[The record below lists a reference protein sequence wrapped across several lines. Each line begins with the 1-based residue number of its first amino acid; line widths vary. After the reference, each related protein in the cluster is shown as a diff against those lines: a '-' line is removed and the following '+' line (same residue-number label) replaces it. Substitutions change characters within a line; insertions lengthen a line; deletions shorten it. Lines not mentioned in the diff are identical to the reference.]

1 MSRSAVAGVL
11 VVVTAIAVAVLSGQG
26 ENLQVGTWKMN
37 IAKSKF
43 STGTGFKSA
52 TSRIEPVPGGVK
64 HTVDSVYAD
73 GTTRKYAYT
82 TTYDGKDVAVTG
94 NSPYGDTTALTRID
108 ANTTRTVYKNKGKVT
123 VIQMS
128 VVSADGK
135 TRTVTTKGTNPAG
148 QAVDNLSFYERE

>member
-1 MSRSAVAGVL
+1 MVVA
-11 VVVTAIAVAVLSGQG
+11 AVAVLSGQA
-26 ENLQVGTWKMN
+26 ENLQVGTWNMN

-52 TSRIEPVPGGVK
+52 TSRIEPVPGGVR

-73 GTTRKYAYT
+73 GTTRKYEYT
-82 TTYDGKDVAVTG
+82 TNYDGKDVAVTG
-94 NSPYGDTTALTRID
+94 NSPWGDTTALTRID
-108 ANTTRTVYKNKGKVT
+108 DRTTRTVYKSKGKVT

-148 QAVDNLSFYERE
+148 QTVDNLSVYDRQ